1 MNHQIALLSLVFV
14 ISSCPGL
21 AQVAIPSV
29 KSAILAHKDE
39 MFRDPDSIR
48 GAKIGTP
55 SLCSSK
61 NGKTCVCL
69 GVNGKNAHGGMT
81 GYRVIGVYVSGK
93 NAESF
98 GEMSDTSD
106 CGQMVPFPQL
116 NGRR

>member
-1 MNHQIALLSLVFV
+1 MDHRITLLSAAFV
-14 ISSCPGL
+14 ISSSPVL
-21 AQVAIPSV
+21 AQIALPAV

-55 SLCSSK
+55 NLCPSK
-61 NGKTCVCL
+61 NGKTCVCV
-69 GVNGKNAHGGMT
+69 GVNGKNAYGGMT
-81 GYRVIGVYVSGK
+81 GYRVIGVYINGK

-106 CGQMVPFPQL
+106 CGPMNPFPQL